1 MKVKKVKG
9 NFNGVTQIRN
19 QLLGLILLICS
30 NLWSQSIGLPY
41 YTQSDQIISH
51 TAYTL
56 KYSEQHEQA
65 SWVAYTLKSSHTSGT
80 VGRTDDFRKDYKVK
94 TGSASLSD
102 YKGSGYDRGH
112 LAPAG
117 DMKWS
122 STAMSESFYMSNMS
136 PQLPGFNRGIW
147 KKLESTVRNWASDNG
162 EIHVVTGPILTG
174 SYPSIGSN
182 QVSIPN
188 YYYKVILDY
197 KEPELKGIG
206 FILLHEK
213 SNSSLKSF
221 AVSIDEVERKTG
233 IDFYHALPDEIEK
246 QIESSIDVSKWSFRS
261 SKSYS
266 GSSTYKT
273 KAEKLAGEPLINI
286 NTSTK
291 SDLMKLPGIG
301 KVLSSR
307 IIEYRRVFGP
317 FGSINELQK
326 VKGIGPKTVAKMR
339 PYATL

>member
-1 MKVKKVKG
+1 MGNQNCGVNKVYNYLVII
-9 NFNGVTQIRN
+9 VTIS
-19 QLLGLILLICS
+19 S

-41 YTQSDQIISH
+41 YTQSDQIIFH

-80 VGRTDDFRKDYKVK
+80 VGRTNDFRIDYKVK

-112 LAPAG
+112 LAPAA
-117 DMKWS
+117 DFKWS
-122 STAMSESFYMSNMS
+122 STAMSESFFMSNMS

-147 KKLESTVRNWASDNG
+147 KKLEGSVRNWADDNG

-182 QVSIPN
+182 QVTIPN

-197 KEPELKGIG
+197 KEPEIKGIG

-213 SNSSLKSF
+213 SSSSLKSF

-233 IDFYHALPDEIEK
+233 IDFYHSLPDEIEK

-261 SKSYS
+261 SSRSS
-266 GSSTYKT
+266 GGSTYKT
-273 KAEKLAGEPLINI
+273 KQEKLKGQPKINI
-286 NTSTK
+286 NTASR
-291 SDLMKLPGIG
+291 SELMKLPRIG
-301 KVLSSR
+301 PITADK
-307 IIEYRRVFGP
+307 IIAYRSIH
-317 FGSINELQK
+317 GSFYLLNDLQK
-326 VKGIGPKTVAKMR
+326 IKGIGPKTVERLK
-339 PYATL
+339 PYAAVY